1 MEKQKSQSPCFI
13 VLGAR
18 STMDVAMEL
27 RADEW
32 LEVATLWFELAIIL
46 INNFPSWL
54 GIRYVMSTGAIY
66 NFL

>member
-1 MEKQKSQSPCFI
+1 MSVACVSPRWHNGEAEESPCFI

-32 LEVATLWFELAIIL
+32 LEVATL
-46 INNFPSWL
+46 
-54 GIRYVMSTGAIY
+54 
-66 NFL
+66 